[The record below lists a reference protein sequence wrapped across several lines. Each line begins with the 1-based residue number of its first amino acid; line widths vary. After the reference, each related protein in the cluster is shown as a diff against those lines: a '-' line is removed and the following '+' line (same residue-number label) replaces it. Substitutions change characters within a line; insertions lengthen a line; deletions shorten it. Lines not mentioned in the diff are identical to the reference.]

1 VHLYIVSFGEEG
13 GNEDDDEEEDDY
25 EDEDDLEVGSTCMNL
40 LCQQKLKHSGK

>member
-25 EDEDDLEVGSTCMNL
+25 EDEDDLEVGLICMNF